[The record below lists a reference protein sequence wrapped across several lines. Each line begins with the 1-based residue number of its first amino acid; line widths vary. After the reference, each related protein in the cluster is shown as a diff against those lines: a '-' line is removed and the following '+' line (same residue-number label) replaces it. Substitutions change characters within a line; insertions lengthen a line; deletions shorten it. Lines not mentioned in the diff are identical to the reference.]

1 MFFGSYNHSLDSKGR
16 LMIPSKMRDYAGSKV
31 YIMKGF
37 DGCLSVYREADFQKE
52 LESLS
57 SLPFNQKSTR
67 DISRVALA
75 SVSDIDVDSAGRIQL
90 PSKLLSLYN
99 IGKDVMVVGVL
110 DHFEIWDQVA
120 WEKYLLEN
128 ENSYES
134 KSEALETK

>member
-1 MFFGSYNHSLDSKGR
+1 MFFGSYDHSLDNKGR

-37 DGCLSVYREADFQKE
+37 DGCLSIYREEEFQKQ

-67 DISRVALA
+67 DVSRIALA
-75 SVSDIDVDSAGRIQL
+75 SVSELEVDSLGRIKL
-90 PSKLLSLYN
+90 PIKLLSQYN
-99 IGKDVMVVGVL
+99 IGKEVMVIGVL
-110 DHFEIWDQVA
+110 DHFEIWDRNA
-120 WEKYLLEN
+120 WDKYTSEN

-134 KSEALETK
+134 KSEALE